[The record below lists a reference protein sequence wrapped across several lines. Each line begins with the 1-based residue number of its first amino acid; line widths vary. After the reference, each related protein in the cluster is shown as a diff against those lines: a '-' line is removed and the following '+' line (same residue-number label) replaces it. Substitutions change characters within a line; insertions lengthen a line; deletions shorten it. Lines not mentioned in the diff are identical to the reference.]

1 MDDYPLYRE
10 RTQGFLHHHHHHE
23 EVDVGVGD
31 TVGGSGSGD
40 DDGDVDDDDDHV
52 IWMISN
58 HSLSLIMK
66 TP

>member
-1 MDDYPLYRE
+1 MSDN
-10 RTQGFLHHHHHHE
+10 Q

-40 DDGDVDDDDDHV
+40 DGGDVDEDVDDV

-58 HSLSLIMK
+58 H
-66 TP
+66 